1 MDKRI
6 NEIMKE
12 NLDLQGERLGDSYPT
27 KRGSWGSLLD
37 RFGQRFPLYLV
48 RTCKKQQTKLTGNAA
63 KDTENVKKNSVFTQ
77 KISYIKI
84 CNKKLIFLTYL
95 RVS

>member
-1 MDKRI
+1 MIIDKRM

-12 NLDLQGERLGDSYPT
+12 SLDLQEERLGDSYPT

-48 RTCKKQQTKLTGNAA
+48 RTCKKQQAKACWKCCKTHTKCQKNFCFY
-63 KDTENVKKNSVFTQ
+63 TESFLH
-77 KISYIKI
+77 KI
-84 CNKKLIFLTYL
+84 
-95 RVS
+95 

>member
-1 MDKRI
+1 MIIDKRM

-12 NLDLQGERLGDSYPT
+12 SLDLQGERLGDSYPT

-48 RTCKKQQTKLTGNAA
+48 RTCKKQQAKLAGNAA
-63 KDTENVKKNSVFTQ
+63 KHTQNVKKNYVFTH
-77 KISYIKI
+77 IFFYIKSS
-84 CNKKLIFLTYL
+84 NKK
-95 RVS
+95 